1 MGTIL
6 VIALFSGLFAVDNQE
21 FFDQAEKEINDGYE
35 WHYVGKQP
43 LDPTAKS
50 IPGRICEPDTGKCG
64 EPFIIWKLKK
74 PE

>member
-1 MGTIL
+1 MMGIVL
-6 VIALFSGLFAVDNQE
+6 VLTLFGGLFAADNKE
-21 FFDQAEKEINDGYE
+21 FFDQVAKERAMGAE

-50 IPGRICEPDTGKCG
+50 IPGRICDDDGCG
-64 EPFIIWKLKK
+64 EPYIIWKLKK

>member
-1 MGTIL
+1 MVLLLALALGLGTSFG
-6 VIALFSGLFAVDNQE
+6 VQNKE
-21 FFDQAEKEINDGYE
+21 FFDQVGKERAMGAE

-50 IPGRICEPDTGKCG
+50 IPGQICDDDGCG
-64 EPFIIWKLKK
+64 EPYIIWKLKK